1 MKTLACPRDK
11 IIYDE
16 VRGEYIC
23 TDTGEVLE
31 DHVIDQGPE
40 WRIFSPEDKLSKSRI
55 GSPLTNIVHDKGL
68 ITYIGKGSRKFSDYQ
83 RRKARKLKE
92 INRKLRVSPRDRKL
106 VNMLSELNNVTGRLG
121 LPARVRET
129 AAVILRKLYEKH
141 TIRKPQLPSYL
152 AATIYIACR
161 VNHIS
166 SRTKEEIMEILDV
179 GPREFWNAYRKIRD
193 KVLKSPLKPSRPTDY
208 VAKIAGKLGLPA
220 PVTTLAYKLSALMVR
235 HGLTDGK
242 GPLGVAAASV
252 YVAAVVLDSKKTQ
265 REVADAADVTEVT
278 VRNRYKDIVDNF
290 LIEVS
295 I

>member
-1 MKTLACPRDK
+1 LTCPKDR

-23 TDTGEVLE
+23 IDTGEVLE

-40 WRIFSPEDKLSKSRI
+40 WRVFSPEDKLSKSRT
-55 GSPLTNIVHDKGL
+55 GSPLTNIVHDRGL
-68 ITYIGKGSRKFSDYQ
+68 TTYIGRSSRRFSDYQ
-83 RRKARKLKE
+83 RRKARKLQE
-92 INRKLRVSPRDRKL
+92 INRKLRVSPKDRKL
-106 VNMLSELNNVTGRLG
+106 VNMLSELNSVTGRLG

-129 AAVILRKLYEKH
+129 AAAILRKLYEKH

-152 AATIYIACR
+152 AAAIYIACK

-166 SRTKEEIMEILDV
+166 SRTKEEIMKILDV
-179 GPREFWNAYRKIRD
+179 DRREFWNAYRKIRD
-193 KVLKSPLKPSRPTDY
+193 EVLKKPLQPSKPMDY
-208 VAKIAGKLGLPA
+208 VAKIAGKLRLPA
-220 PVTTLAYKLSALMVR
+220 PVTTLAYKLSVLMVQ

-265 REVADAADVTEVT
+265 REVADAAGVTEVT

-290 LIEVS
+290 LIEVA